1 MRCKCTKLL
10 LSRFL
15 EHQLE
20 PKRRKGLE
28 QHLQECIVCRQ
39 EFDKILNTVRIIQT
53 VEDVDPPRDYRDVIK
68 DSLVK

>member
-10 LSRFL
+10 LSRFI

-20 PKRRKGLE
+20 SNRHTRLE
-28 QHLQECIVCRQ
+28 KHLQECIICKQ
-39 EFDKILNTVRIIQT
+39 EFDKMLKTVRIIQT

-68 DSLVK
+68 YSL